1 MPVASK
7 RTWRQEPASS
17 HADRYPERLDDLAR
31 QLEEFRSHLADERR
45 ASPLT
50 VETYMRDLEALQA
63 YCVAHELPLD
73 ARQLRTGTLRAF
85 LAGSFDG
92 RTASTMARKVS
103 AVRAF
108 YRFLEKRGK
117 LRDNPAASLSRPKV
131 PKPLPEFVTVEDA
144 FRVVAAP
151 NADAA
156 EVTDERRGE
165 AIVLRDTAILELL
178 YSSGARVSELAGLS
192 LGSLDMGAGH
202 ARVMGKGK
210 KERLVPLGAEC
221 VTALRAYLARRA
233 DLVDKDGQQ
242 HATALFV
249 GRFGTRLGARQ
260 VQNVVQRYGM
270 LATGRPDLHPHT
282 LRHTCATHLLD
293 AGADLRSIQELLGH
307 ASLGTTQRYTHVTTD
322 RMMTTYDRAHP
333 LARRNRSAQ
342 LDHLGPDA
350 GDD

>member
-1 MPVASK
+1 M
-7 RTWRQEPASS
+7 
-17 HADRYPERLDDLAR
+17 DDLAR

-50 VETYMRDLEALQA
+50 VSTYMRDLEALQA
-63 YCVAHELPLD
+63 YCVAQELPLD
-73 ARQLRTGTLRAF
+73 ARKLRTGTLRAF

-92 RTASTMARKVS
+92 NTASTMARKVS

-108 YRFLEKRGK
+108 FRYLEKRGK
-117 LRDNPAASLSRPKV
+117 LTDNPAASLTRPKV

-151 NADAA
+151 GKRTDDPA
-156 EVTDERRGE
+156 DERR
-165 AIVLRDTAILELL
+165 AQAVVLRDAAILELL
-178 YSSGARVSELAGLS
+178 YSSGARVSEVAGLS
-192 LGSLDMGAGH
+192 LGSVDLGAGH
-202 ARVMGKGK
+202 ARVLGKGQ
-210 KERLVPLGAEC
+210 KERLVPLGGEC
-221 VTALRAYLARRA
+221 VAALRAYLPRRP

-242 HATALFV
+242 DATALFV

-333 LARRNRSAQ
+333 LARARRGV
-342 LDHLGPDA
+342 LRDDVGPDA

>member
-1 MPVASK
+1 
-7 RTWRQEPASS
+7 
-17 HADRYPERLDDLAR
+17 LDDLAR

-50 VETYMRDLEALQA
+50 VSTYMRDLLALHA
-63 YCVAHELPLD
+63 YCVDHELPLD

-85 LAGSFDG
+85 LAASFDG

-108 YRFLEKRGK
+108 FRFLEKRGH
-117 LRDNPAASLSRPKV
+117 LTDNPAASLTRPKV
-131 PKPLPEFVTVEDA
+131 QKPLPEFVTVEDA

-151 NADAA
+151 GKHAPDA
-156 EVTDERRGE
+156 VDEQRAE
-165 AIVLRDTAILELL
+165 AIALRDAAILELL
-178 YSSGARVSELAGLS
+178 YSSGARVSEVAGLS
-192 LGSLDMGAGH
+192 LGSLDLAGHH
-202 ARVMGKGK
+202 ARVLGKGQ

-221 VTALRAYLARRA
+221 IAALTAYLPRRP

-242 HATALFV
+242 HGTALFV

-270 LATGRPDLHPHT
+270 LGTGRPDLHPHT

-333 LARRNRSAQ
+333 LARVRRGV
-342 LDHLGPDA
+342 LRDDLGPDA